1 MKRATTWVLTVAAI
15 VALAVAAAA
24 NQAHFHAPAVP
35 GALLAIAIV
44 CALLLVLRAL
54 PLGAR
59 RPVVFLLTLVVI
71 VVTVIY
77 IRVQTGQERRETL

>member
-15 VALAVAAAA
+15 AALAVAAAA
-24 NQAHFHAPAVP
+24 DLAHFHAPALP
-35 GALLAIAIV
+35 GAFLAIAIV

-71 VVTVIY
+71 VAVVGGLFW
-77 IRVQTGQERRETL
+77 VLGRRRR